1 MNELTKQF
9 INNAVKYARTKHPE
23 FAKDMGKALLLAQE
37 ELGEAIK
44 AYNDKK
50 EDEVLMELA
59 HSAAVIVR
67 ILNGEI
73 NYLLP
78 QNPVKE
84 QVVEHNADNCVQV
97 REVLSV
103 VQNPA
108 TES

>member
-1 MNELTKQF
+1 MKKLTHQF
-9 INNAVKYARTKHPE
+9 INNAVKYARTKHPK
-23 FAKDMGKALLLAQE
+23 FTTSMGQALLLAQE

-44 AYNDKK
+44 AYNDNE
-50 EDEVLMELA
+50 EDKVLFELA
-59 HSAAVIVR
+59 HAAAVIVR
-67 ILNGEI
+67 ILDGEI
-73 NYLLP
+73 PFVLP

-103 VQNPA
+103 VPNPA